1 MTSRKR
7 TKGEFDV
14 SKELLA
20 ITQAL
25 ITLSTLTVEKK
36 IDQEVN
42 DNSSPWKTAPFKDS
56 VVHKPT
62 GDNEVTCKQKNVVN
76 NEAKEGAVR
85 CVFQILKW

>member
-25 ITLSTLTVEKK
+25 ITLSTLTIEKK
-36 IDQEVN
+36 LTRKLPINQVRERPPLSKILWCTNPQEIM
-42 DNSSPWKTAPFKDS
+42 
-56 VVHKPT
+56 
-62 GDNEVTCKQKNVVN
+62 
-76 NEAKEGAVR
+76 R
-85 CVFQILKW
+85 

>member
-25 ITLSTLTVEKK
+25 ITLSTLTIEKK
-36 IDQEVN
+36 LTRKLTINQVRERPPFSKILWCTNPQEIM
-42 DNSSPWKTAPFKDS
+42 
-56 VVHKPT
+56 
-62 GDNEVTCKQKNVVN
+62 
-76 NEAKEGAVR
+76 R
-85 CVFQILKW
+85 

>member
-25 ITLSTLTVEKK
+25 ITLSTLTIEKK
-36 IDQEVN
+36 IDLEVN
-42 DNSSPWKTAPFKDS
+42 DKSSP
-56 VVHKPT
+56 
-62 GDNEVTCKQKNVVN
+62 
-76 NEAKEGAVR
+76 
-85 CVFQILKW
+85 